1 MIELCHKS
9 HREERG
15 WKNMQQK
22 AQKSK
27 FVGPE
32 EKRSEPVLGAEDQ
45 IRYIPN
51 AVEITEDCPDNLEV
65 LILEGVEA
73 STAFLSDGS
82 TYAK

>member
-1 MIELCHKS
+1 
-9 HREERG
+9 
-15 WKNMQQK
+15 MQQK

-65 LILEGVEA
+65 LILEGKY
-73 STAFLSDGS
+73 TAVGNLVSMNDKGIATIS
-82 TYAK
+82 QLKKQIKSS